1 MTSPWILLIG
11 AVVSLF
17 VLDRIL
23 RWMEGREWIYY
34 RKTKPG
40 RSAIGYHMLEMS
52 SVFQPSFQVVQEIQV
67 AEEKGEAEAGAGAGD
82 SGNPDLRPDL
92 HRVDD
97 APEGAAPA

>member
-1 MTSPWILLIG
+1 MTSPLILLIG

-23 RWMEGREWIYY
+23 RWMEGLGWIYY

-40 RSAIGYHMLEMS
+40 RSAIGYHVLEMS

-67 AEEKGEAEAGAGAGD
+67 AEEKGETEAGAGVGHSVD
-82 SGNPDLRPDL
+82 PDL